1 LYFGQ
6 NDKNMNLIYKILFLF
21 LILFMT
27 QCANYENVKK
37 TQEIDKKYYSSIG
50 FALIYDDILFD
61 QGILNKKINNN
72 EIVVLHSFLK
82 KNTPVKLINPDNLM
96 SIDVKV
102 YKNANYPKIFNVVI
116 SKKISTILGL
126 DPDNPYI
133 EVIEY
138 KRNKT
143 FIAKESNIYDE
154 EKNVALKVPVNEII
168 VDDLSKK
175 KIKTQKNSFKK
186 TTFIL
191 VIADF
196 YYFDSANNLKKQLIN
211 QTENSNFIVK
221 KINNNKYRLYVG
233 PFKNFNT
240 LKSTYISLNNLG
252 FENLNVYKK

>member
-1 LYFGQ
+1 
-6 NDKNMNLIYKILFLF
+6 MNLIYKILFFL

-27 QCANYENVKK
+27 QCANYNNVKK
-37 TQEIDKKYYSSIG
+37 SQETDKKYYSSVG
-50 FALIYDDILFD
+50 FALIYDDSLLD
-61 QGILNKKINNN
+61 QGILNRKIDNN
-72 EIVVLHSFLK
+72 EIIVLHSFLK
-82 KNTPVKLINPDNLM
+82 RNTPVKLTNPDNLM
-96 SIDVKV
+96 SIDAKV
-102 YKNANYPKIFNVVI
+102 YKNANYPKIFNVVV
-116 SKKISTILGL
+116 SKKISTILDL

-138 KRNKT
+138 KSNKT
-143 FIAKESNIYDE
+143 FVAKESNIYDE
-154 EKNVALKVPVNEII
+154 EINVALKVPVNEIK

-175 KIKTQKNSFKK
+175 KIKTKKKSIKK
-186 TTFIL
+186 TSFIL

-196 YYFDSANNLKKQLIN
+196 YYFDSANNLKIQLIN
-211 QTENSNFIVK
+211 QTGNRDFIVK

>member
-1 LYFGQ
+1 
-6 NDKNMNLIYKILFLF
+6 
-21 LILFMT
+21 MT

-82 KNTPVKLINPDNLM
+82 KNTLVKLINPDNLM

-154 EKNVALKVPVNEII
+154 EKNVALKVPVNEIV

-175 KIKTQKNSFKK
+175 KN
-186 TTFIL
+186 
-191 VIADF
+191 
-196 YYFDSANNLKKQLIN
+196 
-211 QTENSNFIVK
+211 
-221 KINNNKYRLYVG
+221 
-233 PFKNFNT
+233 
-240 LKSTYISLNNLG
+240 
-252 FENLNVYKK
+252 